1 MVLGGCLAA
10 TIAAGSWALW
20 GDDGTASQQLAS
32 SPSMSLSGDV
42 ATSAAATGGASSL
55 TTITAPPSTA
65 SPPTAPPPTATPTT
79 RPVPAPLADD
89 GLSSAD
95 RRLAAAFLV
104 EDPDLQ
110 PKSVVASGTGLF
122 FAQNMMYRHNVAVF
136 DRGGNKVAEIPDDV
150 DLAAFGVADGPVA
163 QGSPVEAAFTPD
175 GAAVYVSNYKMYGDG
190 FNPVADDNC
199 DRGDW
204 DDSYV
209 YRISTATFQ
218 IDQVIRTGAVP
229 KFLAVTPD
237 GATVLVSNWCG
248 FDVSVIDV
256 ATGTERARVDVGRH
270 PRGIAITPDSSTAY
284 VTVMGERSVAVI
296 DVASATVVRRFDAGG
311 SPRHAVLS
319 RDAEHLYVSNNLE
332 GVVRKFVA
340 ATGAEVDRVATGT
353 QPRTMVLAEDGAAL
367 FVVNYQDGT
376 LSKVRTS
383 DMEVVQEVATG
394 YHPVGVTYDPAV
406 RQVWVANYAG
416 SLSVF
421 VDGPP

>member
-1 MVLGGCLAA
+1 
-10 TIAAGSWALW
+10 
-20 GDDGTASQQLAS
+20 
-32 SPSMSLSGDV
+32 
-42 ATSAAATGGASSL
+42 
-55 TTITAPPSTA
+55 
-65 SPPTAPPPTATPTT
+65 
-79 RPVPAPLADD
+79 LADD

-95 RRLAAAFLV
+95 RRLTAAFLV

-150 DLAAFGVADGPVA
+150 DLAAFGVADGVVA

-199 DRGDW
+199 DRGEW

-209 YRISTATFQ
+209 YRIATTTFE

-237 GATVLVSNWCG
+237 GATLLVSNWCG
-248 FDVSVIDV
+248 FDVSIIDV

-284 VTVMGERSVAVI
+284 VTVMGERSVAVL
-296 DVASATVVRRFDAGG
+296 DVASASVVRRFDAGG

-319 RDAEHLYVSNNLE
+319 LDAEHLYVSNNLE

-340 ATGAEVDRVATGT
+340 ATGVEVDRVATGT